1 MPAIE
6 REGGQV
12 LKFIGDGLLA
22 IFPLGKR
29 DAKSAG
35 DGAVRATAAAFEALT
50 KLNEKR
56 KARGDGDLSFGVA
69 LHLGEVAYGN
79 IGGASRLDFT
89 AIGPAVNLA
98 SRIEGMTGK
107 LGKKVLLSSQ
117 LVKELSVP
125 TRSAGLAELKGLT
138 EMVELFEPD

>member
-1 MPAIE
+1 
-6 REGGQV
+6 
-12 LKFIGDGLLA
+12 
-22 IFPLGKR
+22 
-29 DAKSAG
+29 
-35 DGAVRATAAAFEALT
+35 VRATGAAFAALG
-50 KLNEKR
+50 KLNETR
-56 KARGDGDLSFGVA
+56 RQRGEADLAFGVA

-107 LGKKVLLSSQ
+107 LGKQVLLSAP

-125 TRSAGLAELKGLT
+125 THSVGSFELKGIS
-138 EMVELFEPD
+138 EKAELFEPA